1 MGKILR
7 SVTTVIGLL
16 ICISGYSQIWQ
27 TSNNNLGI
35 APELMVSFGDSAI
48 TPTMT
53 QNNWVSISNATN
65 TLFTINNQDRIT
77 FDGDSATIDLAGGY
91 DIDISMSYAGAN
103 TDSYEVAIF
112 KNNAIESTGIDR
124 TMTSNSIGVISITWH
139 SDYIAG
145 DDLTLKIRN
154 VGNSNDAT
162 LRVCQWR
169 IKKAH

>member
-1 MGKILR
+1 MTKIFR
-7 SVTTVIGLL
+7 IIATVILL
-16 ICISGYSQIWQ
+16 VGYTAHSQVWH
-27 TSNNNLGI
+27 TSKNNLGI
-35 APELMVSFGDSAI
+35 APELMVSFGDSTI
-48 TPTMT
+48 TPAMT

-77 FDGDSATIDLAGGY
+77 FDGDSVTIDLAGGY
-91 DIDISMSYAGAN
+91 DADISMSYAGAN